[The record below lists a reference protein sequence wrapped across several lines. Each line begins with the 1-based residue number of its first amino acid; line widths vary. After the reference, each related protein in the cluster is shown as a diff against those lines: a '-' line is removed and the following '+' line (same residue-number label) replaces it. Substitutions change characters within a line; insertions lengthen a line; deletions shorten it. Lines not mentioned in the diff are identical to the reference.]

1 MSLADELLAD
11 LEEDEEA
18 EENQLSYEAEAGNQD
33 ESAMQKAASLGDHNP
48 IPMDQGMLLIYMPGF
63 GMGENQNS
71 ARLKTCNEQ
80 FVSFQEMNPIPFKM
94 SQNFTEGLD

>member
-1 MSLADELLAD
+1 MAD

-48 IPMDQGMLLIYMPGF
+48 IPMDQGMLLIYRGRVKIQLDCKLVMS
-63 GMGENQNS
+63 NS
-71 ARLKTCNEQ
+71 FLFRK
-80 FVSFQEMNPIPFKM
+80 
-94 SQNFTEGLD
+94 

>member
-18 EENQLSYEAEAGNQD
+18 EENQLSYKAEAGNQD

-48 IPMDQGMLLIYMPGF
+48 IPMDQGMLLIYRGRVSAKPL
-63 GMGENQNS
+63 NQNS
-71 ARLKTCNEQ
+71 ARL
-80 FVSFQEMNPIPFKM
+80 
-94 SQNFTEGLD
+94 

>member
-1 MSLADELLAD
+1 MAD

-48 IPMDQGMLLIYMPGF
+48 IPMDQGMLLIYRGRVSAKPV
-63 GMGENQNS
+63 EPLYQNS
-71 ARLKTCNEQ
+71 ARL
-80 FVSFQEMNPIPFKM
+80 
-94 SQNFTEGLD
+94 

>member
-18 EENQLSYEAEAGNQD
+18 EENQLSYKAEAGNLD

-48 IPMDQGMLLIYMPGF
+48 IPMDQGMLLIYRGRVSAKPVKPL
-63 GMGENQNS
+63 NQNS
-71 ARLKTCNEQ
+71 ARL
-80 FVSFQEMNPIPFKM
+80 
-94 SQNFTEGLD
+94 

>member
-33 ESAMQKAASLGDHNP
+33 ESTMQKAASLGDHNP
-48 IPMDQGMLLIYMPGF
+48 IPMDQGMLLIYRGRVSAKIQL
-63 GMGENQNS
+63 GYHS
-71 ARLKTCNEQ
+71 ARL
-80 FVSFQEMNPIPFKM
+80 
-94 SQNFTEGLD
+94 

>member
-1 MSLADELLAD
+1 MAD

-48 IPMDQGMLLIYMPGF
+48 IPMDQGMLLIYRGRVSAWLNPCIKIQLDCKLVMS
-63 GMGENQNS
+63 NS
-71 ARLKTCNEQ
+71 FLFRK
-80 FVSFQEMNPIPFKM
+80 
-94 SQNFTEGLD
+94 

>member
-48 IPMDQGMLLIYMPGF
+48 IPMDQGMLLISWPGF
-63 GMGENQNS
+63 GMGES
-71 ARLKTCNEQ
+71 K
-80 FVSFQEMNPIPFKM
+80 FS
-94 SQNFTEGLD
+94 

>member
-63 GMGENQNS
+63 GMGEKS
-71 ARLKTCNEQ
+71 K
-80 FVSFQEMNPIPFKM
+80 FS
-94 SQNFTEGLD
+94 

>member
-48 IPMDQGMLLIYMPGF
+48 IPMDQGMLLILAGQ
-63 GMGENQNS
+63 GRTRGGARIKIQLDCKLVINS
-71 ARLKTCNEQ
+71 FLFRK
-80 FVSFQEMNPIPFKM
+80 
-94 SQNFTEGLD
+94 

>member
-48 IPMDQGMLLIYMPGF
+48 IPMDQGMLLIYRGRVSAKPV
-63 GMGENQNS
+63 EPLYQNS
-71 ARLKTCNEQ
+71 ARL
-80 FVSFQEMNPIPFKM
+80 
-94 SQNFTEGLD
+94 

>member
-48 IPMDQGMLLIYMPGF
+48 IPMDQGMLLILAGF
-63 GMGENQNS
+63 RHGGGKKILE
-71 ARLKTCNEQ
+71 
-80 FVSFQEMNPIPFKM
+80 IIFKVYFK
-94 SQNFTEGLD
+94 SISLILLL